1 MKDMY
6 GVNRLMCFQR
16 PETNEISLALVPP
29 DHPLL
34 KQQNLQAEADGL
46 LDRAL
51 GTLQENSRSEIFGP
65 SGFRQTLTVDSDS
78 LLVTATLNGLGG
90 LMRTR
95 VTVANRILNAVIN
108 FNPFRLASS
117 PLTPANKLI
126 MRSMEKTVVIFLQ
139 HTLKRYVIKRYTYFW
154 Y

>member
-1 MKDMY
+1 MRY
-6 GVNRLMCFQR
+6 QR

-34 KQQNLQAEADGL
+34 RQQNLQAEADGL

-51 GTLQENSRSEIFGP
+51 GVLQENSRSEAMARDGIK
-65 SGFRQTLTVDSDS
+65 QVLTMDSDS

-95 VTVANRILNAVIN
+95 ATVATRILNAVIN
-108 FNPFRLASS
+108 FNPFQLAGS
-117 PLTPANKLI
+117 PLTAASKLI
-126 MRSMEKTVVIFLQ
+126 MRSMEKTVIIFLT
-139 HTLKRYVIKRYTYFW
+139 HIIKRYDIRK
-154 Y
+154 

>member
-1 MKDMY
+1 MRY
-6 GVNRLMCFQR
+6 QR

-34 KQQNLQAEADGL
+34 RQQNLQAEADGL

-51 GTLQENSRSEIFGP
+51 GVLQENSRSETMARDSIK
-65 SGFRQTLTVDSDS
+65 QVLTMDSDS

-95 VTVANRILNAVIN
+95 ATVATRILNAVIN
-108 FNPFRLASS
+108 FNPFQLAGS
-117 PLTPANKLI
+117 PLTAASKLI
-126 MRSMEKTVVIFLQ
+126 MRSMEKTVIIFLT
-139 HTLKRYVIKRYTYFW
+139 HIIKRYDIRK
-154 Y
+154 